1 MYLLDTNVVSELRRV
16 KPHGGVVA
24 WLRTVD
30 QAALF
35 LPAVA
40 LGDLQAGIARA
51 RVQNAEKAREIEAWL
66 DKVAIHF
73 NVLAMNGEAFRLWAK
88 LMMGRSDEVYEDA
101 MIAATAMVN
110 RLTVATRHERD
121 FRALGVEVFNPFAGG

>member
-1 MYLLDTNVVSELRRV
+1 VVSELRRV

-35 LPAVA
+35 LPAVV
-40 LGDLQAGIARA
+40 LGELQAGIERA
-51 RVQNAEKAREIEAWL
+51 RVQNAGKAREIEAWL
-66 DKVAIHF
+66 DKVTIHF
-73 NVLAMNGEAFRLWAK
+73 NVLAMNGESFRLWAK

-101 MIAATAMVN
+101 MIAATAIVN
-110 RLTVATRHERD
+110 RLTVATRNERD
-121 FRALGVEVFNPFAGG
+121 FRALGVDVFNPFAGG